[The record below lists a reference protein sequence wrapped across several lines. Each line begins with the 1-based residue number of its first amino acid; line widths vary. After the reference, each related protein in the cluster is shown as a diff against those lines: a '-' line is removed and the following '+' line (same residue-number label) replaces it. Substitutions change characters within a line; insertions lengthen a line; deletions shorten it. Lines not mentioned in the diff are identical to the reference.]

1 MVSCTDTMRRSA
13 KITAPLLAALGAA
26 FSAVAAEKPV
36 SWFHDITPVFRRSC
50 NGCHN
55 PNKLK
60 GEVDT
65 STYAGFLKAGKHG
78 PSFVAGDPAKSL
90 VLEEVAGKEPSMPK
104 EGDPLSPAEVA
115 LVERWIREGAK
126 DDTPADAYSTKL
138 KEPPTYLS
146 PPVTTAVAF
155 SADGRWLAVAGYHEV
170 FLLDAGDLALKA
182 RLVGES
188 PRIEALAFTADSR
201 RLAVA
206 GGAPARFGEIEVWD
220 PATAQQE
227 RSFKVGSDSLF
238 GVSWSP
244 DGSKLAF
251 GGADKTVRVLSST
264 DGKELM
270 KFDNHSDWVFR
281 TTWLDD
287 GQRLLSGSRD
297 RAMKLINTANGQFI
311 DDVNKLL
318 EPVVSMA
325 RHPKQE
331 WAAYG
336 GAEGGVRAYKMQE
349 NQDRTSGNN
358 DVNLVREFERQPGPV
373 QALAYSPDGLLLAA
387 GSVGGEVRVY
397 KTDDGKRAATCGGH
411 GGAVFALAFSPDG
424 KRLVTAG
431 FDGLVRVFDPADGK
445 VRAVLDPVPPEAM
458 RKPVASAN

>member
-1 MVSCTDTMRRSA
+1 MVSSADTMRRSA

-65 STYAGFLKAGKHG
+65 STYAGFVKPGKHG

-90 VLEEVAGKEPSMPK
+90 VLEEVAGKEPAMPK

-206 GGAPARFGEIEVWD
+206 GGAPARFGEGHPAKRVFQALRIAVNDELHSVEEALPAAIEMLRPGGRLAVIAFHSLED
-220 PATAQQE
+220 RIVKQTFRAAAKGCICPPDLPICGCGLQPA
-227 RSFKVGSDSLF
+227 V
-238 GVSWSP
+238 
-244 DGSKLAF
+244 
-251 GGADKTVRVLSST
+251 
-264 DGKELM
+264 
-270 KFDNHSDWVFR
+270 
-281 TTWLDD
+281 
-287 GQRLLSGSRD
+287 RLLTP
-297 RAMKLINTANGQFI
+297 RAIRPTPRETA
-311 DDVNKLL
+311 L
-318 EPVVSMA
+318 
-325 RHPKQE
+325 
-331 WAAYG
+331 
-336 GAEGGVRAYKMQE
+336 
-349 NQDRTSGNN
+349 NQ
-358 DVNLVREFERQPGPV
+358 
-373 QALAYSPDGLLLAA
+373 
-387 GSVGGEVRVY
+387 
-397 KTDDGKRAATCGGH
+397 RAA
-411 GGAVFALAFSPDG
+411 SS
-424 KRLVTAG
+424 RLRGVQ
-431 FDGLVRVFDPADGK
+431 K
-445 VRAVLDPVPPEAM
+445 V
-458 RKPVASAN
+458 